1 MKRISTYL
9 YITLITAAVAAL
21 CVVFNFFPRSTV
33 SELEGR
39 ELAKFPSFSWDK
51 LWSGKYMSEL
61 SSWYSDSE
69 PYRDRFMTLSME
81 VDEAKKM
88 PAFGKEEDAVTFI
101 AGDDE
106 VEAEVP
112 AKQTAETAVEAEKA
126 ALDTVEIKVEAKSK
140 IANHGIVL
148 AGTQPNVRALMAYRS
163 GASACNQF
171 AEMANRYKRTFGEEV
186 NIYCMII
193 PTAVEFYCPEKA
205 KSRMKSQLETI
216 TEGYSKLDSTVIAV
230 DVYNPLRQHSNEDI
244 YLRTDHHWSPRG
256 GYYAAKAL
264 AEAAGVP
271 FNDLSHYD
279 EHTITGYVGSMY
291 RYSKDISVK
300 NSPEDFVFYKPRD
313 VEHKT
318 TYINYTID
326 EKYNVTGEM
335 APMAGDYFYTFKN
348 GSGNAYCTF
357 MGGDSKIT
365 QVRTST
371 KNGRRVIIVKDS
383 FGNAI
388 PGYLFYSFEEIH
400 VIDLRY
406 FTRNIVKYAKE
417 HKITDL
423 VMAHNVVFAA
433 TGTTMSAYSRFL
445 TQ

>member
-9 YITLITAAVAAL
+9 YIVVISLVVAAF

-39 ELAKFPSFSWDK
+39 ELAKFPDFTWEK
-51 LWSGKYMSEL
+51 LWSGKYMSEI
-61 SSWYSDSE
+61 SSWYSDTE
-69 PYRDRFMTLSME
+69 PYRDSFMTLSME
-81 VDEAKKM
+81 VDKAKKLNVLV
-88 PAFGKEEDAVTFI
+88 KEEDAVTFI

-106 VEAEVP
+106 EAPATEEEVV
-112 AKQTAETAVEAEKA
+112 AEEGMPQEAA
-126 ALDTVEIKVEAKSK
+126 DSLQQMLAAKSK
-140 IANHGIVL
+140 IANSGIVL
-148 AGTQPNVRALMAYRS
+148 VGSEPNVRALMAYKNKS
-163 GASACNQF
+163 NACNSF
-171 AEMANRYKRTFGEEV
+171 AEMAKRYKRTLGEGV
-186 NIYCMII
+186 NVYCMII

-205 KSRMKSQLETI
+205 KSKMRSQLETI
-216 TEGYSKLDSTVIAV
+216 TEAYSKLDSMVVAV
-230 DVYNPLRQHSNEDI
+230 DVYNPLNNHRHENI
-244 YLRTDHHWSPRG
+244 YLRTDHHWAPRG

-279 EHTITGYVGSMY
+279 EHIITGYVGSMY

-300 NSPEDFVFYKPRD
+300 RSPEDFYFYKPRD

-318 TYINYTID
+318 TYINYSID
-326 EKYNVTGEM
+326 ESYNVTGES
-335 APMAGDYFYTFKN
+335 APMAGNYFYTFKN

-371 KNGRRVIIVKDS
+371 QNGRRIVIVKDS

-388 PGYLFYSFEEIH
+388 PGYLFYSLEEVH

-406 FTRNIVKYAKE
+406 FTRNIVKYVKE
-417 HKITDL
+417 HKITDFVL
-423 VMAHNVVFAA
+423 AHNVVFAA
-433 TGTTMSAYSRFL
+433 SGTTMASYSRFL

>member
-1 MKRISTYL
+1 MKRTTTYL
-9 YITLITAAVAAL
+9 YIAIVTTLVAAFF
-21 CVVFNFFPRSTV
+21 VVFNFLPRSTV
-33 SELEGR
+33 SELENR
-39 ELAKFPSFSWDK
+39 ELAKFPTFSWEK
-51 LWSGKYMSEL
+51 FWSGEYMSEI

-81 VDEAKKM
+81 VDKAKKL
-88 PAFGKEEDAVTFI
+88 PALGKEEDEVTFI
-101 AGDDE
+101 AGDE
-106 VEAEVP
+106 PTEEKVEESATVEQQVEAADSV
-112 AKQTAETAVEAEKA
+112 QMG
-126 ALDTVEIKVEAKSK
+126 VEAKSK
-140 IANHGIVL
+140 IANHGIVIV
-148 AGTQPNVRALMAYRS
+148 GSQPTVRALMAYKS
-163 GASACNQF
+163 GAKACNTF
-171 AEMANRYKRTFGEEV
+171 AGMANTYKKILGERV
-186 NIYCMII
+186 NVYCMII

-205 KSRMKSQLETI
+205 KTRMKSQLETI
-216 TEGYSKLDSTVIAV
+216 TEAYSKLDSTVVAV
-230 DVYNPLRQHSNEDI
+230 DVYTPLSKHRHEDI

-291 RYSKDISVK
+291 RYSRDISVK
-300 NSPEDFVFYKPRD
+300 RSPEDFVYHKPRE
-313 VEHKT
+313 VEYST
-318 TYINYTID
+318 TYINYALD
-326 EKYNVTGEM
+326 ESYNITAEL
-335 APMAGDYFYTFKN
+335 APVAGNYFYTFKN

-371 KNGRRVIIVKDS
+371 KNGRRVMIVKDS
-383 FGNAI
+383 FGNAV

-400 VIDLRY
+400 VVDLRY
-406 FTRNIVKYAKE
+406 FTRNIKRYVAQN
-417 HKITDL
+417 KITDV

-433 TGTTMSAYSRFL
+433 SGTTVAAYSRFL